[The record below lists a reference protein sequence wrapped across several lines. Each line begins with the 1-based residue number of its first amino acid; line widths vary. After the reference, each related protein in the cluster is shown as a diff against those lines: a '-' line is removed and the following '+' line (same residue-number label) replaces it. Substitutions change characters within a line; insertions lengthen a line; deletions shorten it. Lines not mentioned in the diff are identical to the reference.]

1 MEVPMWDLNWLAVIG
16 AALAGFVIGGLWYG
30 PLFGKVWQ
38 REAGLSDADLQN
50 ANMPLIFG
58 TTFFLNL
65 LAAFILAHVLVT
77 FGRPGLSLSVQ
88 IAGGIGLAFIATSV
102 GVNYLFARKSVKLF
116 LIDAGYW
123 VVIYSVMG
131 LVLSLAH

>member
-1 MEVPMWDLNWLAVIG
+1 MWDLNWLAVIG

-58 TTFFLNL
+58 TTFLLNL

-102 GVNYLFARKSVKLF
+102 GVNYLFARKSLKLF
-116 LIDAGYW
+116 VIDAGYW